1 MKTASLILCLL
12 IFIATLPNA
21 LAETP
26 EILIEVNPNLELFA
40 VVYILAFNGSDPFII
55 APQSYINDVLD
66 YFAPYN
72 DHPAVYLV
80 RDAIPQDLPHY
91 RRDYSINEF
100 AASLVSK
107 PYLGNM
113 SENDLTLSDFYR
125 SLISFAKESNF
136 MGFYKRHAKEYEEVL
151 EPARKALTQDIF
163 QKFEE
168 LFGNQYGTFHI
179 ALSYSL
185 RIHPG
190 SRFVGDTAYY
200 FGYVAFMP
208 EQYAEISYLY
218 LAVHEYSHSFVNPLV
233 SKHISEFSELDY
245 YFNQVQGEL
254 VYTSYDPHFD
264 TNYFYLSENLVEA
277 LTNYLLLNFKHELVH
292 DLPKYF
298 VLRDHTIGYYLV
310 GDLMGEFETFESSKN
325 TSETFDDYISRLIEH
340 MKAWATPE
348 NVSEY
353 SEKRVP
359 PSGFWLFDRGYAEG
373 KIIIV
378 YGTRNPDP
386 SGVEYDKETAFML
399 KDLIER
405 DDIWKFY
412 NGMPKII
419 VKAEN
424 ELNEEDLKA
433 NLILIGG
440 PAANGIVQNLTTL
453 PLKFVFNGS
462 WILEKNVTN
471 FKTFTSFA
479 IEKEVYT
486 KLKERSKIIHGYPL
500 GVAEVIRNPWDE
512 GNLLAII
519 AGVDRYSTRRLAKDF
534 TAYPRSYGIESG
546 NYMEVGFY
554 VQGG

>member
-1 MKTASLILCLL
+1 MKKASLILCLL

-26 EILIEVNPNLELFA
+26 KIIIEVNPNLELFA
-40 VVYILAFNGSDPFII
+40 VVYILAFNGNDPFII
-55 APQSYINDVLD
+55 APQSYINDVLS
-66 YFAPYN
+66 YFAPYK
-72 DHPAVYLV
+72 DHPAVYLI

-113 SENDLTLSDFYR
+113 SENDPILSDFYR
-125 SLISFAKESNF
+125 SLISFARESNF
-136 MGFYKRHAKEYEEVL
+136 MGFYKRHTKEYEEVL
-151 EPARKALTQDIF
+151 EPARKVLTQDIF

-168 LFGNQYGTFHI
+168 LFGSQCRMFHM

-190 SRFVGDTAYY
+190 SRLVGDTAYY

-208 EQYAEISYLY
+208 EQYAEIFYLY
-218 LAVHEYSHSFVNPLV
+218 IAVHEYSHSFVNPLV
-233 SKHISEFSELDY
+233 SRHISGFSELDY
-245 YFNQVQGEL
+245 YLNQVRGEL
-254 VYTSYDPHFD
+254 AYTSYDPHFD
-264 TNYFYLSENLVEA
+264 TNHLYLSENLVEA
-277 LTNYLLLNFKHELVH
+277 LTNYILRSLKSEVVH

-298 VLRDHTIGYYLV
+298 VLRDHTLGFYLV
-310 GDLMGEFETFESSKN
+310 EDLMGEFETFESSKKTN
-325 TSETFDDYISRLIEH
+325 ETFEDYIPRLIEH
-340 MKAWATPE
+340 MKEWATPE

-353 SEKRVP
+353 FEKRVP
-359 PSGFWLFDRGYAEG
+359 ASGFWLFDRGYAEG

-378 YGTRNPDP
+378 YGTKNPDP
-386 SGVEYDKETAFML
+386 SGIEYDKESALML

-405 DDIWKFY
+405 DDTWKLY
-412 NGMPKII
+412 NGRPKII

-440 PAANGIVQNLTTL
+440 PAANGIVNALRFPIQFT
-453 PLKFVFNGS
+453 FNGT
-462 WILEKNVTN
+462 WILKKNTTG
-471 FKTFTSFA
+471 FRFFTAFTINEA
-479 IEKEVYT
+479 VYT
-486 KLKERSKIIHGYPL
+486 KVSWSETFCGYPL
-500 GVAEVIRNPWDE
+500 RVFEVVRNPWNE
-512 GNLLAII
+512 KNFIAVV
-519 AGVDRYSTRRLAKDF
+519 AGVDRYSTRALVKEF

-546 NYMEVGFY
+546 DYVEVGFY
-554 VQGG
+554 VP